1 MRCSHLKRNLTLQHC
16 HQQFSACSG
25 MDTELFMLGQKKSSL
40 VSGNWPGEILFY
52 HSPARIAE
60 CVSEYILLISKNRQT
75 WKKTR
80 IQKK

>member
-1 MRCSHLKRNLTLQHC
+1 
-16 HQQFSACSG
+16 
-25 MDTELFMLGQKKSSL
+25 MDTELFMLGQKKVAL
-40 VSGNWPGEILFY
+40 FPEIGEILFY